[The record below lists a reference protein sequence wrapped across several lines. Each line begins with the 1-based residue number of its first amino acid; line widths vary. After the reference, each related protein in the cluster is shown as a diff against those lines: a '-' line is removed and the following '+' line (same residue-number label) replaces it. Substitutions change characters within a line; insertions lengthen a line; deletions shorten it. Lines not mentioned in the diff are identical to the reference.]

1 MSISQRYHT
10 DRAKLALELTMRDA
24 LAGLE
29 ELAILDGYA
38 FDTRCL
44 EIISIE
50 PPRSA
55 SRATAPLRPRAPA
68 AILNF
73 PAQRRRIG

>member
-1 MSISQRYHT
+1 MSISQRYRT

-29 ELAILDGYA
+29 ELANLDGYW
-38 FDTRCL
+38 FDTTCL
-44 EIISIE
+44 QIISIE
-50 PPRSA
+50 PPS
-55 SRATAPLRPRAPA
+55 PRACSAVPARPSVSA

-73 PAQRRRIG
+73 PGQRRRTG